1 MDVSPDFHIRTIFSH
16 INHQAIS
23 FLADQFHT
31 SGSSRIDA
39 EELSCMSFDDKV
51 LEIPAT
57 LPMLPVRDIVVF
69 PYMILPLFV
78 GREASIRS
86 VEDALSKN
94 RLIFLASQKEIAEEN
109 PSPES
114 IYTVGTIAMIMR
126 MRKLSDGRVKILIQ
140 GVAKGRVKNFVKT
153 DPSFEVAVEK
163 IEETPVG
170 SPSVEFEA
178 LIRSAKEQ
186 IEKIIALGRVL
197 SPDILLVLDDV
208 SDPGRLADLIAS
220 NLGIKVQDAQKVL
233 ETFDPKER
241 LKLVNEILTAE
252 LEVLQ
257 VQSKIKT
264 GSKDEMSKSQ
274 REYFLREQM
283 RQIKNELGEQDSKS
297 EEIEELR
304 EKVLNSGMPTAVE
317 TEAMKQ
323 LHRLERMH
331 PDASEASMVR
341 TYLDWMV
348 DLPWNK
354 KSEDVIDLQIAKK
367 VLDEDHYDLQKAKD
381 RILEFL
387 AVRKLKQTIKGPI
400 LCFCGPPGVGKTSL
414 GKSIARSMGREYFR
428 IALGGVKDEAEI
440 RGHRRTYVGA
450 MPGKVV
456 QALRQVKT
464 NNPVIVLDEI
474 DKLGS
479 DFRGDPSAAMLEVLD
494 PEQNHAFRDN
504 YLNVDFD
511 LSNALFIATANVLE
525 NIPPALRDR
534 MEVIQLSGYTENDK
548 LLITKAHLIDR
559 QIEANGITKENIK
572 FTDEGIEYLIA
583 HYTREAGLRN
593 LEREVGSVCRK
604 VAKMVVMGEATFVE
618 VTGKNI
624 PELLGPPRFLRDE
637 KLHDS
642 QVGVVTGLA
651 WTQAGGE
658 VLLVEALKYKGKG
671 GLVLTGQL
679 GDVMKESAHAA
690 MTYARAHTEEL
701 GIPEDFFEKWDIHIH
716 LPAGAIPKDGPS
728 AGVTLSTALL
738 SLMTDMPVRHDIAMT
753 GEVTLQGRVLPVG
766 GIREKC
772 LAALSQGI
780 TDIIIPFANQ
790 KDLADIPK
798 EFKEKMKFI
807 FAENLDEVFAVAFD
821 KSAKTQKK
829 LSTAKAGKKS
839 KAPAAASAA

>member
-1 MDVSPDFHIRTIFSH
+1 
-16 INHQAIS
+16 
-23 FLADQFHT
+23 
-31 SGSSRIDA
+31 
-39 EELSCMSFDDKV
+39 MSFDDKV

-86 VEDALSKN
+86 VEEALAKN
-94 RLIFLASQKEIAEEN
+94 RLVFLASQKEITEEN
-109 PSPES
+109 PAPES

-140 GVAKGRVKNFVKT
+140 GVAKGRVKNFTKT
-153 DPSFEVAVEK
+153 NPSFEVAVEK
-163 IEETPVG
+163 IEEPAAPQ
-170 SPSVEFEA
+170 SMVEFEA
-178 LIRSAKEQ
+178 LTRTAKEQ

-197 SPDILLVLDDV
+197 PPDILLVLDDV

-220 NLGIKVQDAQKVL
+220 NLGVKVPDAQKVL
-233 ETFDPKER
+233 ETQDPKER
-241 LKLVNEILTAE
+241 LKIVNEILANE

-257 VQSKIKT
+257 MQQKIRT
-264 GSKDEMSKSQ
+264 TAKDEMSKSQ

-283 RQIKNELGEQDSKS
+283 RAIKTELGEQDSKS
-297 EEIEELR
+297 EEMDELR
-304 EKVLNSGMPTAVE
+304 EKVLNSGMPSAVE
-317 TEAMKQ
+317 TEALKQ
-323 LHRLERMH
+323 LARLERMH

-348 DLPWNK
+348 DLPWSK
-354 KSEDVIDLQIAKK
+354 KTEDRIDLKHAKQI
-367 VLDEDHYDLQKAKD
+367 LDEDHYELAKAKD

-387 AVRKLKQTIKGPI
+387 AVRKLKSSIKGPI
-400 LCFCGPPGVGKTSL
+400 LCFVGPPGVGKTSL

-428 IALGGVKDEAEI
+428 VALGGVKDEAEI

-450 MPGKVV
+450 MPGKVI
-456 QALRQVKT
+456 QAMRQVKT
-464 NNPVIVLDEI
+464 SNPVIVLDEI

-479 DFRGDPSAAMLEVLD
+479 DYRGDPSAAMLEVLD
-494 PEQNHAFRDN
+494 PEQNHSFRDN

-511 LSNALFIATANVLE
+511 LSNVLFIATANVLE
-525 NIPPALRDR
+525 NIPAALRDR
-534 MEVIQLSGYTENDK
+534 MEVIQISGYTENDK
-548 LLITKAHLIDR
+548 LLITKKHLIDR
-559 QIEANGITKENIK
+559 QIEANGITAENIR
-572 FTDEGIEYLIA
+572 FTDGGIEYLIS

-604 VAKMVVMGEATFVE
+604 VAKKVVLGETSFVE
-618 VTGKNI
+618 VTPEI
-624 PELLGPPRFLRDE
+624 VPELLGPPRFLRDE
-637 KLHDS
+637 KLADS

-658 VLLVEALKYKGKG
+658 VLYVEALKYKGKG
-671 GLVLTGQL
+671 SLVLTGQL

-690 MTYARAHTEEL
+690 MSYARAHCTQL
-701 GIPEDFFEKWDIHIH
+701 GIAEDFFDKWDIHVH

-728 AGVTLSTALL
+728 AGITLTTALV
-738 SLMTDMPVRHDIAMT
+738 SLMTDTPVRHDLAMT

-780 TDIIIPFANQ
+780 REVIIPFANQ
-790 KDLADIPK
+790 KDLSDIPT
-798 EFKEKMKFI
+798 EFKDKMNFI
-807 FAENLDEVFAVAFD
+807 LAENLDEVFAVAFD
-821 KSAKTQKK
+821 KTGKSIKRPVSSKT
-829 LSTAKAGKKS
+829 GKKP
-839 KAPAAASAA
+839 KTPTAASAA

>member
-1 MDVSPDFHIRTIFSH
+1 
-16 INHQAIS
+16 
-23 FLADQFHT
+23 
-31 SGSSRIDA
+31 
-39 EELSCMSFDDKV
+39 MSFDDKV
-51 LEIPAT
+51 SEIPAT

-78 GREASIRS
+78 GRDASIRS

-94 RLIFLASQKEIAEEN
+94 RLIFLASQKEITEEN

-114 IYTVGTIAMIMR
+114 IYEVGTIAKIMR

-140 GVAKGRVKNFVKT
+140 GEAKGRIKSFSKT
-153 DPSFEVAVEK
+153 SPSFEVTVER
-163 IEETPVG
+163 IEEPANA
-170 SPSVEFEA
+170 SPGVEFEA
-178 LIRSAKEQ
+178 LIRTAKEH

-208 SDPGRLADLIAS
+208 TDPGKLADLIAS
-220 NLGIKVQDAQKVL
+220 NLGIKVPDAQKVL
-233 ETFDPKER
+233 ETTDHKER
-241 LKLVNEILTAE
+241 LRLVNEILAAE
-252 LEVLQ
+252 LEVLSMQ
-257 VQSKIKT
+257 QKIK
-264 GSKDEMSKSQ
+264 SQAKDEMSKSQ

-283 RQIKNELGEQDSKS
+283 RAIKNELGESDSKS
-297 EEIEELR
+297 EEMEELR
-304 EKVLNSGMPTAVE
+304 EKVHTAGMPPAVE
-317 TEAMKQ
+317 TEALKQ
-323 LHRLERMH
+323 LNRLERMH

-341 TYLDWMV
+341 TYLDWMI
-348 DLPWNK
+348 DLPWNRK
-354 KSEDVIDLQIAKK
+354 TEDAIDLQRAKEI
-367 VLDEDHYDLQKAKD
+367 LDEDHYDLQKAKD
-381 RILEFL
+381 RVLEFL
-387 AVRKLKQTIKGPI
+387 AVRKLKKDMKGPI

-450 MPGKVV
+450 MPGKVI
-456 QALRQVKT
+456 QALRQIKT
-464 NNPVIVLDEI
+464 SNPVIVLDEI

-494 PEQNHAFRDN
+494 PEQNSTFRDN

-511 LSNALFIATANVLE
+511 LSNVLFIATANVLE

-534 MEVIQLSGYTENDK
+534 MELLQISGYTENDK
-548 LLITKAHLIDR
+548 LLITKKHLIDR
-559 QIEANGITKENIK
+559 QIEANGLKPENIK
-572 FTDEGIEYLIA
+572 FTDDGIQYLIS

-593 LEREVGSVCRK
+593 LEREVGSICRK
-604 VAKMVVMGEATFVE
+604 VAKQVVMGETTFVE
-618 VTGKNI
+618 VTSTTV
-624 PELLGPPRFLRDE
+624 PDLMGPPRFLRDE

-658 VLLVEALKYKGKG
+658 VLYVEALKYRGKG
-671 GLVLTGQL
+671 NLILTGQL

-690 MTYARAHTEEL
+690 MAYARSHYAEL
-701 GIPEDFFEKWDIHIH
+701 GIPEDYFDKWDTHVH

-728 AGVTLSTALL
+728 AGITMTTALL
-738 SLMTDMPVRHDIAMT
+738 SLMTDTPVRHDIAMT

-780 TDIIIPFANQ
+780 KEVIIPLANQ
-790 KDLADIPK
+790 KDLSDIPT
-798 EFKEKMKFI
+798 EFKNKMNFI
-807 FAENLDEVFAVAFD
+807 CVENLDEVFAVAFD
-821 KSAKTQKK
+821 RESKGQKK
-829 LSTAKAGKKS
+829 PGSTKPGKKGKGS
-839 KAPAAASAA
+839 AAASAA